1 MNLHTSRYRILLA
14 AAAVLVAACGQPAAH
29 ATSQAY
35 GGAHGRAADA
45 KPSPVPPPPPPPPA
59 EPALPAAA
67 AGTLPGQNLPISGP
81 LAYPLLIQIENTPP
95 SRPQAGL
102 QPASLI
108 FQYLTESDITRFSAV
123 YHRVPGVVGP
133 VRSARFI
140 TQYLYHRFDAV
151 MMASGAGNATLG
163 RVFGEQGMIGGYFN
177 DFAPSVFFRWGG
189 RPAPHNVYT
198 RQDQMLQ
205 VAGQGLRPP
214 MSTDVTRSDAWS
226 GTEPAGHVDVPL
238 LRAAFDYGAGTYSV
252 TTDGDL
258 QVDAIYGPIRAQS
271 VVVMHVRQTI
281 TNQIHDVNG
290 ALGRDFDMNSGG
302 PAEIYARGTVVR
314 GRWVSPGEK
323 LPLQF
328 VSAAGAPVGLPP
340 GLSWVLLDQ

>member
-1 MNLHTSRYRILLA
+1 MNLQTSRYRFLVA
-14 AAAVLVAACGQPAAH
+14 ALAVLAAACGQPAVPAAH
-29 ATSQAY
+29 QAY
-35 GGAHGRAADA
+35 VAARG
-45 KPSPVPPPPPPPPA
+45 KPA
-59 EPALPAAA
+59 EPKPTAVPAPPVEPGLPAAA
-67 AGTLPGQNLPISGP
+67 AGGLPGQGLPISGP
-81 LAYPLLIQIENTPP
+81 LPYPLLIQIENTQP

-108 FQYLTESDITRFSAV
+108 FQYLTESDITRFSAI

-151 MMASGAGNATLG
+151 MLASGAGNATLG
-163 RVFGEQGMIGGYFN
+163 RVWGEPKGTIGGYFN
-177 DFAPSVFFRWGG
+177 DFDPRFFFRWGG

-198 RQDQMLQ
+198 SQTQMTA
-205 VAGQGLRPP
+205 VSSMGLRPA
-214 MSTDVTRSDAWS
+214 MSTDVLRSDSWA
-226 GTEPAGHVDVPL
+226 GTEPVGHIVVPL
-238 LRAAFDYGAGTYSV
+238 LRADFDYGNGSYSV
-252 TTDGDL
+252 NTDGAP

-271 VVVMHVRQTI
+271 VVVMHVHQVI
-281 TNQIHDVNG
+281 TDQIHDVNG
-290 ALGRDFDMNSGG
+290 VLGRDFDMNSGG
-302 PAEIYARGTVVR
+302 TAEIYAKGTVIR

-328 VSAAGAPVGLPP
+328 VDVAGKPVGLPP